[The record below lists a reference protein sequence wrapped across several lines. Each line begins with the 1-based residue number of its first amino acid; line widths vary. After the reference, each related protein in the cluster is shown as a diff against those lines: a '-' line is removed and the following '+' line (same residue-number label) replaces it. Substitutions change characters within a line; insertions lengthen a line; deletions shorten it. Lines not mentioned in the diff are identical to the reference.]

1 MNNPEDYIGTED
13 ICVECGETKL
23 IVALDWDGLPVCFDC
38 ATKDMPKGRV
48 ENDVMPLLIRDAQLQ
63 LETESG
69 GVQVDTKSQDEN
81 DRPKACS
88 QDQHDYVQNVHGAF
102 FCPFCGERL
111 SS

>member
-48 ENDVMPLLIRDAQLQ
+48 ENDVMPLLTRDAQLQ
-63 LETESG
+63 LERIPEQGS
-69 GVQVDTKSQDEN
+69 VSEN
-81 DRPKACS
+81 T
-88 QDQHDYVQNVHGAF
+88 QN
-102 FCPFCGERL
+102 E
-111 SS
+111 